1 LNIGIEV
8 LMLPVGYSGPQM
20 VNRPLSEVTN
30 KELNEETRSAKQSQ
44 SLIKAV
50 GHCQGGTVGSEQ
62 GVA

>member
-1 LNIGIEV
+1 
-8 LMLPVGYSGPQM
+8 MLPVGYSGPQM